1 MLYKDEEDNKNKDNL
16 DKDEDFAYKDNFKR
30 IKINLKIIGIKE
42 KANIKKFRDN
52 KGWGW
57 RNIKIM
63 KDKKNK
69 K

>member
-52 KGWGW
+52 KG
-57 RNIKIM
+57 
-63 KDKKNK
+63 
-69 K
+69 